1 MITFPTETAAPSIY
15 TDFINGVRFDICEV
29 DKAAYNMLIDKKFR
43 FFLCVE
49 ESTILGYASAE
60 KFCRVSGEDRWDM
73 FCKSKAECKALITK
87 FEESYSKIIKLEERS
102 KKSNSLHI
110 SCTNKIQSI
119 KKHCIDIYGTYP
131 TL

>member
-1 MITFPTETAAPSIY
+1 MISFPSASVAPSIY

-29 DKAAYNMLIDKKFR
+29 DKAAYNMLNDKKFR

-60 KFCRVSGEDRWDM
+60 KFCKASGEDRWDM
-73 FCKSKAECKALITK
+73 FCKSMAECKALITK
-87 FEESYSKIIKLEERS
+87 FEESYNKIIKLEERA
-102 KKSNSLHI
+102 KKSKSLHI
-110 SCTNKIQSI
+110 SCTNKIQAI
-119 KKHCIDIYGTYP
+119 KKQCIDIYGIYP